1 MQTKRM
7 IAAAALSIAA
17 SIPAVAQ
24 NGDTSAITEDTVL
37 GATFAVTATINPNTD
52 GVAYCGG
59 TALPVIVEAHGSGY
73 SARFG
78 SVAFFLQKTIDA
90 PPGGAMHGCLTVT
103 NPEGDA
109 LHFIYDGTYG
119 NINANN
125 FGSGSGTLTVTSG
138 KGRFY
143 GLKGVTV
150 PFTASFYIAPPTVTA
165 YYSLQ

>member
-78 SVAFFLQKTIDA
+78 PVAFFLQKTIDA
-90 PPGGAMHGCLTVT
+90 ATGRRDTRLP
-103 NPEGDA
+103 
-109 LHFIYDGTYG
+109 DG
-119 NINANN
+119 NE
-125 FGSGSGTLTVTSG
+125 S
-138 KGRFY
+138 RR
-143 GLKGVTV
+143 
-150 PFTASFYIAPPTVTA
+150 
-165 YYSLQ
+165 